1 MQTEINKTHYW
12 LKSPKKI
19 KQKISPKKNYLK
31 KQQVS
36 INFGY
41 KTCTKACFWP
51 KKITLEKKD
60 LNKTTPQQNCR
71 PRKWQPRKVTA
82 QKIDSLGKA

>member
-31 KQQVS
+31 KKNKFQL
-36 INFGY
+36 ILA
-41 KTCTKACFWP
+41 TKRVQGPVFDL
-51 KKITLEKKD
+51 KKS
-60 LNKTTPQQNCR
+60 R
-71 PRKWQPRKVTA
+71 
-82 QKIDSLGKA
+82 